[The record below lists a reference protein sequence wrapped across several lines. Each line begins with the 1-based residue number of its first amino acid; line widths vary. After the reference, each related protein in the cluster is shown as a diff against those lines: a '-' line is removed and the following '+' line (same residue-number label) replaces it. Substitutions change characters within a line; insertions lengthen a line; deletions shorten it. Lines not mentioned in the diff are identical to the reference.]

1 MTDPTATP
9 TANTAT
15 PTATP
20 IEIKASDV
28 KKLRDDTGAGMMDCK
43 KALTECGGDVD
54 AAKEL
59 LRTWGLAGVEKR
71 KVRAASEGVVTSY
84 LHEVGGLP
92 PKLGVLLELDTET
105 DFVAKTP
112 EVQQLARNLAMQVAA
127 MEPRWV
133 SRDDVPEDFLEQER
147 KVVANS
153 EEVARKPE
161 NIREKIIEGKLNS
174 VLSDKGGVLLEQI
187 YVKDETGKQKVGD
200 LVSQVAATMKEN
212 LVVRRFARFRVG
224 EED

>member
-1 MTDPTATP
+1 MSTTP
-9 TANTAT
+9 SDI
-15 PTATP
+15 P
-20 IEIKASDV
+20 ISASDV

-43 KALTECGGDVD
+43 RALTEAKGDVT
-54 AAKEL
+54 AAKDL

-71 KVRAASEGVVTSY
+71 KARRASDGLVVSY

-92 PKLGVLLELDTET
+92 PKVGVLLELDTET

-112 EVQQLARNLAMQVAA
+112 DVRELARNLAMHVAA

-133 SRDDVPEDFLEQER
+133 AREDVPEDFLEAER
-147 KVVANS
+147 KIVAAS
-153 EEVARKPE
+153 DEVARKPE
-161 NIREKIIEGKLNS
+161 NIREKIVEGKVS
-174 VLSDKGGVLLEQI
+174 SILSDKGGVLLEQH
-187 YVKDETGKQKVGD
+187 YVKDETGKKKVAD
-200 LVSQVAATMKEN
+200 VVAEVAATMKEN

>member
-1 MTDPTATP
+1 MSTTP
-9 TANTAT
+9 SD
-15 PTATP
+15 TP
-20 IEIKASDV
+20 ISASDV

-43 KALTECGGDVD
+43 RALTEARGDVTT
-54 AAKEL
+54 AKDL

-71 KVRAASEGVVTSY
+71 KARTASEGLVVSY

-92 PKLGVLLELDTET
+92 PKVGVLLELDTET

-112 EVQQLARNLAMQVAA
+112 DIRELARNLAMHVAA

-133 SRDDVPEDFLEQER
+133 AREDVPEDFLEAER
-147 KVVANS
+147 KIVAAS
-153 EEVARKPE
+153 DEVARKPE
-161 NIREKIIEGKLNS
+161 HIREKIIEGKVS
-174 VLSDKGGVLLEQI
+174 SILSDKGGVLLEQL
-187 YVKDETGKQKVGD
+187 YVKDETGKKKVGD
-200 LVSQVAATMKEN
+200 VVAEVAATMKEN